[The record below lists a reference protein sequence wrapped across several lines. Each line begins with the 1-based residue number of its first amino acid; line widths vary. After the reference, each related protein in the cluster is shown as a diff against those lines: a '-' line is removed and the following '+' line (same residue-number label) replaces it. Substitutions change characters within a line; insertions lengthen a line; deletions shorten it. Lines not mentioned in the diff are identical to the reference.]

1 MPPRPELLKAGALL
15 AAGSAVRALA
25 ADSSPKTL
33 PILGVTGFR
42 GPHLTLEAQRRG
54 WRVTHF
60 NRGKTA
66 ADGLN
71 DVESLLGDR
80 KGKLDALRGRKWDVV
95 IDDIGET
102 VHDTLIWF
110 HSLPPE
116 RQAKLHAGL
125 DAAKERKTLR
135 AWHASHGRTSAWL
148 PASVSWLGS
157 WGVRSAQRFKARIAP
172 AIPR

>member
-1 MPPRPELLKAGALL
+1 MTTRRELLEVGAVL

-25 ADSSPKTL
+25 AESSPRTL
-33 PILGVTGFR
+33 LILGGTGFI

-66 ADGLN
+66 ADGMN
-71 DVESLLGDR
+71 DVESLVGDR
-80 KGKLDALRGRKWDVV
+80 KGQLDAL
-95 IDDIGET
+95 
-102 VHDTLIWF
+102 
-110 HSLPPE
+110 
-116 RQAKLHAGL
+116 
-125 DAAKERKTLR
+125 
-135 AWHASHGRTSAWL
+135 L

-157 WGVRSAQRFKARIAP
+157 RGVRSAQRLKARIAP